1 MPYGS
6 SLSVSEDSRPNRKR
20 RGAFFTPRLLSDYIA
35 SWAIRSKSERVLEPA
50 CGEAVFMLA
59 ALDRLVTLGADIES
73 AGGSV
78 FGIEV
83 HDKSVQAANKR
94 LAACGYSCSIEQGDF
109 LGTKALGEF
118 DAVIGNPPYIRFQ
131 AVTNSQ
137 RAAIEEISARG
148 KVKMSALSSTWAP
161 FVVQSAL
168 SLKRGGR
175 LGLVLPAELLSVN
188 YAAPIRSFLLNSFAS
203 IQLVTFDEL
212 VFPEVQE
219 EVVILLADG
228 YLLGEAHVIKWRQCS
243 DLSDLRSSSLVDYV
257 PSSRE
262 DRWSGLFAS
271 GNALGYLKG
280 LLSEGAFVPLETW
293 GKISLGVVT
302 GNNGFF
308 ALSDEQASLCKM
320 DADDYVPLCPPGSRH
335 LRCLDF
341 SEGDY
346 ARLSDEGYK
355 TKLFYPRNETLSP
368 AATKYVSSGVA
379 QGVHSA
385 YKCRKRSPWWR
396 VPIGDAPD
404 AFITYMNSYGPN
416 VCTNSAGVIGL
427 NSCHGL
433 YFREERADVGREL
446 LPLACMNSATLFGSE
461 IVGRAYGGGML
472 KLEPKE
478 ASNLPVPSMEMILE
492 SAERLR
498 AIKPYALQLMKQRD
512 YDAVVGLV
520 DAILV
525 SMLEGE
531 HGFAQMASSCT
542 MMRLRRKKR
551 GGCCRAV

>member
-6 SLSVSEDSRPNRKR
+6 SLSINEDSQHNRKR
-20 RGAFFTPRLLSDYIA
+20 RGAFFTPRALSDYIA
-35 SWAIRSKSERVLEPA
+35 SWAIRSESERVLEPA

-59 ALDRLVTLGADIES
+59 ALDRLVALGADIER
-73 AGGSV
+73 AGSSV
-78 FGIEV
+78 CGIEV
-83 HDKSVQAANKR
+83 HDKSVQAAKKR
-94 LAACGYSCSIEQGDF
+94 LAACGYSCSIETGDF
-109 LGTKALGEF
+109 LSKGTSRKF

-131 AVTNSQ
+131 AVTSSQ
-137 RAAIEEISARG
+137 RAAIEKISARG

-168 SLKRGGR
+168 SLKKGGR

-203 IQLVTFDEL
+203 IQLVTFDKL

-228 YLLGEAHVIKWRQCS
+228 YLSGEAHVIKWRQCS
-243 DLSDLRSSSLVDYV
+243 DLSDLGSSSLVDYV
-257 PSSRE
+257 PPSRN

-271 GNALGYLKG
+271 GSALEYLKG
-280 LLSEGAFVPLETW
+280 LLNEGAFVPLESW

-308 ALSDEQASLCKM
+308 ALSDEQTSLYKM
-320 DADDYVPLCPPGSRH
+320 NADDYVPLCPPGSRH
-335 LRCLDF
+335 LRFLDF
-341 SEGDY
+341 SEEDY
-346 ARLSDEGYK
+346 ARLSGEGCK
-355 TKLFYPRNETLSP
+355 TKLFYPRKGELSS
-368 AATKYVSSGVA
+368 AAMEYVGQGVA
-379 QGVHSA
+379 RGVHHA

-396 VPIGDAPD
+396 VPIGDVPD

-416 VCTNSAGVIGL
+416 ICSNSARVIAL

-433 YFREERADVGREL
+433 YFGEEHADLGREL
-446 LPLACMNSATLFGSE
+446 LPLACMNSATFFGSE

-478 ASNLPVPSMEMILE
+478 ASGLPVPSMEMILE

-498 AIKPYALQLMKQRD
+498 AIKPYAMQLMRQRD

-525 SMLEGE
+525 STLEGE
-531 HGFAQMASSCT
+531 RGFAQMASSCT
-542 MMRLRRKKR
+542 MMRLRRKRR
-551 GGCCRAV
+551 GGGCRVV